1 MKKLFF
7 ALVGVAMVASSA
19 IAQNFE
25 KNIYGVRL
33 GLNAAKLTGGDDGHS
48 TTKPGFHIGGVYE
61 RLLMPSK
68 PLYLETGLNLTMK
81 GSGGTMSEVRLSALY
96 VQIPVMVNYK
106 FYAGE
111 HWVFYP
117 SAGFYYALGVGGTCD
132 ANFLRASD
140 LYTVDSFGK
149 NGILKRSDLGMRFGG
164 TVQWRRFCLSLG
176 YEFGFINV
184 GQDLKLDM
192 SDFDDNDI
200 RYLNKMG
207 VSDAKTGNFFVS
219 IGLSF

>member
-7 ALVGVAMVASSA
+7 AILGVVFLAGSVTAQDSA
-19 IAQNFE
+19 

-33 GLNAAKLTGGDDGHS
+33 GLNAAKLTGGDDGHP

-61 RLLMPSK
+61 RLLMPSS
-68 PLYLETGLNLTMK
+68 PLYLETGLNLSLK
-81 GSGGTMSEVRLSALY
+81 GSGGIMDEIRLNAWYL
-96 VQIPVMVNYK
+96 QIPVMVNYK
-106 FYAGE
+106 FYVGK
-111 HWVFYP
+111 HWTLYP
-117 SAGFYYALGVGGTCD
+117 SAGLYYALGVGGTCD
-132 ANFLRASD
+132 ANFLGAGDAYS
-140 LYTVDSFGK
+140 VDAFGR

-164 TVQWRRFCLSLG
+164 TVQWRRFCFSLG

-184 GQDLKLDM
+184 GQDLTLDM

>member
-7 ALVGVAMVASSA
+7 AVLGVVFLAGNVVA
-19 IAQNFE
+19 QDYD

-33 GLNAAKLTGGDDGHS
+33 GLNAAKLTAGDDGHS

-68 PLYLETGLNLTMK
+68 PLYLETGLNLTLK

-96 VQIPVMVNYK
+96 VQIPIMVNYK

-132 ANFLRASD
+132 ANFLGAND

-149 NGILKRSDLGMRFGG
+149 NGILKRSDFGMRFGG
-164 TVQWRRFCLSLG
+164 TVQWRRFSLSLG

-184 GQDLKLDM
+184 GQDLKLDT
-192 SDFDDNDI
+192 SNLEDDDTQF
-200 RYLNKMG
+200 LNSMG

-219 IGLSF
+219 IGFHF

>member
-1 MKKLFF
+1 
-7 ALVGVAMVASSA
+7 
-19 IAQNFE
+19 
-25 KNIYGVRL
+25 
-33 GLNAAKLTGGDDGHS
+33 
-48 TTKPGFHIGGVYE
+48 
-61 RLLMPSK
+61 
-68 PLYLETGLNLTMK
+68 
-81 GSGGTMSEVRLSALY
+81 
-96 VQIPVMVNYK
+96 
-106 FYAGE
+106 
-111 HWVFYP
+111 
-117 SAGFYYALGVGGTCD
+117 
-132 ANFLRASD
+132 
-140 LYTVDSFGK
+140 
-149 NGILKRSDLGMRFGG
+149 MRFGG